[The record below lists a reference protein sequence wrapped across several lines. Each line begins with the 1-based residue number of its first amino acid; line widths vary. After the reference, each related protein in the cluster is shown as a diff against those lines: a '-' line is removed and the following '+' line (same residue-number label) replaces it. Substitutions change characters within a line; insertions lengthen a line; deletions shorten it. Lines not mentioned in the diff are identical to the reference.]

1 MSVDMIP
8 GDPVGKCFVEHCPLF
23 GSLGRGSEWACYCHY
38 RAESRD
44 FNEITAMVWRE
55 RHIGESA
62 VLIRMHYGTDQW
74 AETYRQIQ
82 RALIAAERRDL
93 LFNAD
98 GKDTPPVAVVG
109 REMPP
114 VVKMW
119 LARLELEL
127 ETMANAI
134 GHGPRQLEFSTVPT
148 APVIGPTHAS
158 TYHPYA
164 GTGK

>member
-1 MSVDMIP
+1 MSVDMNP
-8 GDPVGKCFVEHCPLF
+8 GEQWGKCFVEHCPLF

-62 VLIRMHYGTDQW
+62 VLIRMHYGTDAW
-74 AETYRQIQ
+74 AHTYRHIQ
-82 RALIAAERRDL
+82 KMLVAAERPDL

-98 GKDTPPVAVVG
+98 GKDTPPISIVG

-134 GHGPRQLEFSTVPT
+134 GHGRQPLLPNVPPT
-148 APVIGPTHAS
+148 AKLIGPTHAAQFL
-158 TYHPYA
+158 PEL
-164 GTGK
+164 GR